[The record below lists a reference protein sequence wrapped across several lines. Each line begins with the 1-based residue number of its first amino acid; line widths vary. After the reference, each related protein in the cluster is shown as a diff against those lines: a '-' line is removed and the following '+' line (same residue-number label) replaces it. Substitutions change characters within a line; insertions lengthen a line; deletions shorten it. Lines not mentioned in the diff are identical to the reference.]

1 MDIFTQLISHRLNQK
16 LTFVPNLTMS
26 LLAALPPSKNVLP
39 FQPVE
44 ESAVSKEVVLAGVK
58 PPPPY
63 LRRKGFV
70 PRKAVDF
77 GDGGAFPEIH
87 VAQYPLE
94 MGRADQRKG
103 DRTLAVSVGSDGNA
117 SYDAIVQQGGN
128 RDRIVHTGHGALVPK
143 VERMSKEVSLNV
155 NLHGA
160 WRLTRSCMGEPWP
173 PLGH

>member
-1 MDIFTQLISHRLNQK
+1 
-16 LTFVPNLTMS
+16 MS
-26 LLAALPPSKNVLP
+26 LLAALPPSRNVLP
-39 FQPVE
+39 AQPVE
-44 ESAVSKEVVLAGVK
+44 ESFSKEVVLAGVK

-63 LRRKGFV
+63 LRRRDFV

-103 DRTLAVSVGSDGNA
+103 DRTLAVSVGSDGDA

-128 RDRIVHTGHGALVPK
+128 RGRIVHTGHIALVPK
-143 VERMSKEVSLNV
+143 VERMSKEVSLV
-155 NLHGA
+155 KAHGIKEI
-160 WRLTRSCMGEPWP
+160 MHGKF
-173 PLGH
+173 